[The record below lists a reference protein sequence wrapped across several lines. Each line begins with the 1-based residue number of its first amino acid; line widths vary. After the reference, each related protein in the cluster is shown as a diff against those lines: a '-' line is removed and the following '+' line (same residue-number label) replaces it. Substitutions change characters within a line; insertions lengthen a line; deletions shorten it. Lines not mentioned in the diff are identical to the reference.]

1 MKESSKQRAGLLSI
15 FGWQQ
20 TPLSDEE
27 LKKIKG
33 VDYRNLSI
41 RTKIA
46 VMLAMALLFF
56 GIVSAV
62 FSYTLYLDSSVEQH
76 KKLGISTANLVASV
90 VDGNRIDE
98 YIKKG
103 ETSDSYVETKQR
115 LELIRHSSPHVRFIY
130 VYKILEDGCHVVF
143 DLDTPETPASKLGEV
158 IPFEDA
164 FKEQIPTLLAGGRI
178 DPIVSDDS
186 FGWLLTVY
194 TPVFDNDGRCRCYAG
209 VDISMDELREEANS
223 YLLKITGVFLAVF
236 LITLLLVLL
245 LARYNLIL
253 PINSMARATGDFSYN
268 SEAELENNL
277 KEIRRLNIHTGDE
290 IENLYQTFVKMTK
303 DSVRY
308 MTDIRKKNETIM
320 KMNDAFL
327 LTLADMVESRDENT
341 GQHIRKTAAY
351 TKVIMEELKREGVYE
366 DQLTDTFIS
375 NVVKSAPLHD
385 IGKISVSDVILNKPG
400 KLTDEEF
407 EIMKSHAAA
416 GGQIISSIIEKIPD
430 TDYLYE
436 AKNLAVYHHEKWNG
450 KGYPEG
456 LSGENIPLSARIM
469 ALADVFDALVSDRCY
484 KKGFPYNKALGII
497 REERGSHFDPKIV
510 DAFFAVKDKALKIAD
525 GFTDMEKTGR

>member
-1 MKESSKQRAGLLSI
+1 MKEDNKEKGGFLSL

-27 LKKIKG
+27 LNEAKG
-33 VDYRNLSI
+33 ADYRDMSI
-41 RTKIA
+41 RTKIV
-46 VMLAMALLFF
+46 VMLAVALLFF

-62 FSYTLYLDSSVEQH
+62 FSYTMYRDSSIEQH

-103 ETSDSYVETKQR
+103 ETSDAYVATKRR
-115 LELIRHSSPHVRFIY
+115 LEIIRHSSPHVEFIY
-130 VYKILEDGCHVVF
+130 VYKIKPDGCHVVF
-143 DLDTPETPASKLGEV
+143 DLDTPEVKAKAPGEV
-158 IPFEDA
+158 EEFEDA
-164 FKEQIPTLLAGGRI
+164 FKEHIPTLLAGGRI
-178 DPIVSDDS
+178 DPIVSDDN

-194 TPVFDNDGRCRCYAG
+194 TPVYDDDGRCQCYAG
-209 VDISMDELREEANS
+209 VDISMNELRQDAHD
-223 YLLKITGVFLAVF
+223 YLMRIAGIFLAVF
-236 LITLLLVLL
+236 LVTLLLVLL
-245 LARYNLIL
+245 LAHYNLIL
-253 PINSMARATGDFSYN
+253 PINSMARATGGFSYN
-268 SEAELENNL
+268 SEKELENNL
-277 KEIRRLNIHTGDE
+277 DTIHKLNIHTGDE
-290 IENLYQTFVKMTK
+290 IENLYRTFVKMTK
-303 DSVRY
+303 DSVLY
-308 MTDIRKKNETIM
+308 MTDIKKKNETIM

-327 LTLADMVESRDENT
+327 VTLADMVESRDENT

-366 DQLTDTFIS
+366 DQLTDTFVS
-375 NVVKSAPLHD
+375 NVIKSAPLHD

-436 AKNLAVYHHEKWNG
+436 AKNLAMYHHEKWNG

-469 ALADVFDALVSDRCY
+469 ALADVFDALVSNRC
-484 KKGFPYNKALGII
+484 
-497 REERGSHFDPKIV
+497 
-510 DAFFAVKDKALKIAD
+510 
-525 GFTDMEKTGR
+525 